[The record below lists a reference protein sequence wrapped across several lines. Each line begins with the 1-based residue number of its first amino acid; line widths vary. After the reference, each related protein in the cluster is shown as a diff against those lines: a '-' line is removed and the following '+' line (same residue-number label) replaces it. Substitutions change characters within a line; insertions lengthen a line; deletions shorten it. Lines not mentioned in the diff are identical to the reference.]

1 MGKFSAYNNHH
12 VYPQSKWGSNERIN
26 IKSVKQKFHVDFHKV
41 FQNMT
46 PDEQYKFL
54 LSFNERVH
62 TKQFKKE
69 FIDLINSANDGD
81 YVYNQ
86 WVRLREKS
94 KQLELH

>member
-46 PDEQYKFL
+46 PDEQYKRL
-54 LSFNERVH
+54 LQFNEKVH
-62 TKQFKKE
+62 SKKFKKE
-69 FIDLINSANDGD
+69 FTEVINSANEGE
-81 YVYNQ
+81 YMYNK
-86 WVRLREKS
+86 WTRIREKS
-94 KQLELH
+94 NQLQLL

>member
-1 MGKFSAYNNHH
+1 
-12 VYPQSKWGSNERIN
+12 
-26 IKSVKQKFHVDFHKV
+26 
-41 FQNMT
+41 MT

-86 WVRLREKS
+86 
-94 KQLELH
+94 